1 MTAEQLTYRLHEC
14 QSHRRRVA
22 GQAHAGR
29 AAGGDAR
36 HARSPRPGR
45 CSRSTAT
52 PRSGPRRSSQ
62 RAGVTRGALYHH
74 FAGKHELFAAVYEE
88 VERELTERIVREVPL
103 EGDPDP
109 LGVLRRGAAAFL
121 DACLEPEVQR
131 IAVLDAPSV
140 LGWEALRALG
150 ERYGLGAIQAALHN
164 AVETGAVAP
173 QPVRPLAHL
182 LLGALEEAGLL
193 IARADDVAAARRE
206 VGATLDR
213 LLESLRAGDPIVAEF
228 TGQAETFNASD
239 VARAPESLDG
249 LIRLAAPQPDERW
262 LDAACGPGVVSR
274 ALAPLV
280 REVHGVDLT
289 PAMVELAR
297 REAAA
302 AGLGNATFAVGDATA
317 IAVPDAGFDGALAR
331 FAIHHMP
338 LPGRL
343 FAELARVVR
352 PGGAVV
358 LADHLTDDDAYAA
371 AWATEIERLRDPTH
385 WTALPVGRLRA
396 LGAAAGLTLEDERL
410 LPLRLD
416 YEDWLRRGSG
426 GQAARP
432 LIERALAD
440 PAPAAECFRVRDGV
454 LELRL
459 WLSRWRRAG
468 F

>member
-1 MTAEQLTYRLHEC
+1 MNVN
-14 QSHRRRVA
+14 RRT
-22 GQAHAGR
+22 QAARR
-29 AAGGDAR
+29 AATRGALVAAAR
-36 HARSPRPGR
+36 ALFAERGYAAVG
-45 CSRSTAT
+45 T
-52 PRSGPRRSSQ
+52 GEIVQ

-74 FAGKHELFAAVYEE
+74 FAGKQELFGAVYEQI
-88 VERELTERIVREVPL
+88 ERELTERIVRAVPL

-109 LGVLRRGAAAFL
+109 IGVLRRGAAAFL

-150 ERYGLGAIQAALHN
+150 ERYGLGAIQAALQN
-164 AVETGAVAP
+164 AVETGALAP

-182 LLGALEEAGLL
+182 LLGALGEAGPL
-193 IARADDVAAARRE
+193 IARARDVAAARRE

-213 LLESLRAGDPIVAEF
+213 LLASLRAGDPIVAEF
-228 TGQAETFNASD
+228 SGQAETFNASA
-239 VARAPESLDG
+239 VARAPEALDE
-249 LIRLAAPQPDERW
+249 LIRLAGPRPDERW

-302 AGLGNATFAVGDATA
+302 AGCANATFALGDATA
-317 IAVPDAGFDGALAR
+317 LDVPDAAFDGALAR
-331 FAIHHMP
+331 FAVHHMP

-343 FAELARVVR
+343 FAELARVAR

-358 LADHLTDDDAYAA
+358 VADHVADDDAQAA
-371 AWATEIERLRDPTH
+371 AWATEIERLRDPSH
-385 WTALPVGRLRA
+385 WASLPVSRLRA
-396 LGAAAGLTLEDERL
+396 LGAAAGLTLEAERL

-416 YEDWLRRGSG
+416 YDDWLRRGSG
-426 GQAARP
+426 GPAARR
-432 LIERALAD
+432 LIEGALAD
-440 PAPAAECFRVRDGV
+440 PPPGAECFRVRDGV